1 MSIMMVYYKQLIM
14 IRLLFVKEEG
24 RAEEYG
30 IGTYCKCFLDFFKEK
45 TQFDLHVIIL
55 RSSEDY
61 VKIITIENINY
72 YYIPNTFS
80 DNDKEEDKNIY
91 YRNVWYLIYPF
102 IIKDNISNYILHVNY
117 WNHMNII
124 KLYKK
129 YIPNGKV
136 CFSLHYF
143 DWCFELKGNISLYK
157 KIIDSNNKY
166 KTYKSILSK
175 HNTERSY
182 LTTVDAIIVLSK
194 CTKEILLDIY
204 KLNPINIHLIYNGLH
219 KSNEIMYINKS
230 AARNELG
237 FTKYDNIILFVGR
250 LDEIKG
256 LNYLIRAFD
265 LALNTKPNL
274 KLIIVGNGNYD
285 DYINLSP
292 NNSDKI
298 RFMGK
303 IDTNLLYKLY
313 IISDLGILPSFHEQ
327 CSYVIIEMFMHGLP
341 VVVSDSTGLNEMV
354 IEDINGYHI
363 PINYIDKNA
372 SIDIKL
378 LADKIVYIFNNP
390 NLIRRL
396 SHNSQRIFERR
407 YVLNQMGE
415 NIENLYLNLCSQR

>member
-124 KLYKK
+124 ELYKK

-175 HNTERSY
+175 HN
-182 LTTVDAIIVLSK
+182 A
-194 CTKEILLDIY
+194 
-204 KLNPINIHLIYNGLH
+204 
-219 KSNEIMYINKS
+219 
-230 AARNELG
+230 
-237 FTKYDNIILFVGR
+237 
-250 LDEIKG
+250 
-256 LNYLIRAFD
+256 
-265 LALNTKPNL
+265 
-274 KLIIVGNGNYD
+274 
-285 DYINLSP
+285 
-292 NNSDKI
+292 
-298 RFMGK
+298 
-303 IDTNLLYKLY
+303 
-313 IISDLGILPSFHEQ
+313 
-327 CSYVIIEMFMHGLP
+327 
-341 VVVSDSTGLNEMV
+341 
-354 IEDINGYHI
+354 
-363 PINYIDKNA
+363 
-372 SIDIKL
+372 
-378 LADKIVYIFNNP
+378 
-390 NLIRRL
+390 
-396 SHNSQRIFERR
+396 
-407 YVLNQMGE
+407 
-415 NIENLYLNLCSQR
+415 